1 MRVAACRSAAALLS
15 PDLYPQCETLV
26 EADFNWRA
34 SEVLTGRCEV
44 CEPQPHCEVACVEG
58 NYQSYKEDLRK
69 RKGIDADQPHRVA
82 YRKLVRA

>member
-1 MRVAACRSAAALLS
+1 
-15 PDLYPQCETLV
+15 LYPPCETLV

-34 SEVLTGRCEV
+34 SAMLTRRWQV
-44 CEPQPHCEVACVEG
+44 REPQPHADVACFEG

-82 YRKLVRA
+82 YRRLVRA